1 MGDHKN
7 YIVMNYNR
15 SLILSLDKNLIIV
28 NGPTREQTVMD
39 IIQYTTKIVGVQK
52 LQIANNFKIFQH
64 IFGIRLHKFITTYM
78 KNNNIKIIVW
88 EGGWANTCKGC

>member
-15 SLILSLDKNLIIV
+15 SLISSLDKNLFIV
-28 NGPTREQTVMD
+28 NGQTREQTVMD

-52 LQIANNFKIFQH
+52 
-64 IFGIRLHKFITTYM
+64 
-78 KNNNIKIIVW
+78 
-88 EGGWANTCKGC
+88 

>member
-28 NGPTREQTVMD
+28 NGPTREITVMD
-39 IIQYTTKIVGVQK
+39 IMQYTTKIVGVQK
-52 LQIANNFKIFQH
+52 
-64 IFGIRLHKFITTYM
+64 
-78 KNNNIKIIVW
+78 
-88 EGGWANTCKGC
+88 

>member
-1 MGDHKN
+1 MCKLSFIKMTLNYYLYIIAVYVYFKAKKKMGDHKK

-28 NGPTREQTVMD
+28 NGPTREITVMD

-52 LQIANNFKIFQH
+52 
-64 IFGIRLHKFITTYM
+64 
-78 KNNNIKIIVW
+78 
-88 EGGWANTCKGC
+88 

>member
-28 NGPTREQTVMD
+28 NGPTREQTLMD
-39 IIQYTTKIVGVQK
+39 LELGFTSLSQRI
-52 LQIANNFKIFQH
+52 
-64 IFGIRLHKFITTYM
+64 
-78 KNNNIKIIVW
+78 
-88 EGGWANTCKGC
+88 